1 MDNQQG
7 ESKEKTE
14 GAIIKV
20 IGVGGAGGNAVNRM
34 VEEGVKGV
42 EFFVA
47 NTDRQALSSSRVDKH
62 IQLGPKLTS
71 GLGAGSDPEVGQKA
85 ALESEEEIRN
95 SLQGADMIFVTA
107 GMGGGTG
114 TGAAPVIS
122 KIAKDLGALTV
133 GVVTRPFKFEGSK
146 RSQFAMTGISAMKS
160 NVDTLVIISNDNLL
174 SIVDKKTGLKEAFS
188 VADDVLRQGV
198 EGITDTITET
208 GLVNLDLNDVRT
220 VMENQGTAV
229 IGIGTGSGDNA
240 IEEATEEA
248 VASPLLE
255 SDITGAKQV
264 LLNIIG
270 GKNLTIFDI
279 QSAADTVAQRASN
292 DVNVIFGASIDEKF
306 DDKIQVTLIAT
317 GIDTDGTQK
326 QSSSSSKTD
335 TASNNRVVDWN
346 DNQVLSNDSQRSS
359 TSVEQNKTA
368 KPFENSEFEVFQSG
382 QDVKNSSDD
391 DDDDVPPFLRRNNN
405 R

>member
-1 MDNQQG
+1 MDNQQ
-7 ESKEKTE
+7 EVTEKQD
-14 GAIIKV
+14 GAKIKV

-34 VEEGVKGV
+34 VEENVKGV

-47 NTDRQALSSSRVDKH
+47 NTDRQALASSKVNQH
-62 IQLGPKLTS
+62 IQLGPKLTN

-95 SLQGADMIFVTA
+95 ALQGADMIFVTA

-133 GVVTRPFKFEGSK
+133 GVVTRPFKFEGTK
-146 RSQFAMTGISAMKS
+146 RSQFAMTGIAAMKS
-160 NVDTLVIISNDNLL
+160 NVDTLVVISNDNLL
-174 SIVDKKTGLKEAFS
+174 SLVDKKTGLKEAFS

-240 IEEATEEA
+240 IDEATEAA

-264 LLNIIG
+264 LLNIVG
-270 GKNLTIFDI
+270 GSNLTIFDI
-279 QSAADTVAQRASN
+279 QAAADTVAQRASN
-292 DVNVIFGASIDEKF
+292 DVNVIFGASIDENF
-306 DDKIQVTLIAT
+306 DDKIKVTLIAT
-317 GIDTDGTQK
+317 GID
-326 QSSSSSKTD
+326 SSGSPKTNVSSKKVE
-335 TASNNRVVDWN
+335 SNDDNKVVDWH
-346 DNQVLSNDSQRSS
+346 DNQVLSNDTQKQDKSSDSQKSS
-359 TSVEQNKTA
+359 
-368 KPFENSEFEVFQSG
+368 FMNSNFEVFNGNHDHSG
-382 QDVKNSSDD
+382 ENHEDV
-391 DDDDVPPFLRRNNN
+391 DDDDVPPFLRRNK
-405 R
+405 

>member
-1 MDNQQG
+1 MDNQR
-7 ESKEKTE
+7 EVTEKQD
-14 GAIIKV
+14 GAKIKV

-34 VEEGVKGV
+34 VEENVKGV

-47 NTDRQALSSSRVDKH
+47 NTDRQALASSQVNQH
-62 IQLGPKLTS
+62 IQLGPKLTN

-95 SLQGADMIFVTA
+95 ALQGADMIFVTA

-133 GVVTRPFKFEGSK
+133 GVVTRPFKFEGTK
-146 RSQFAMTGISAMKS
+146 RSQFAMTGIAAMKS
-160 NVDTLVIISNDNLL
+160 NVDTLVVISNDNLL
-174 SIVDKKTGLKEAFS
+174 SLVDKKTGLKEAFS

-240 IEEATEEA
+240 IDEATEAA

-270 GKNLTIFDI
+270 GNNLTIFDI
-279 QSAADTVAQRASN
+279 QAAADTVAQRASN
-292 DVNVIFGASIDEKF
+292 DVNVIFGASIDENF

-317 GIDTDGTQK
+317 GIDSEGSPK
-326 QSSSSSKTD
+326 KT
-335 TASNNRVVDWN
+335 TSNNKAESNGDNKVVDWR
-346 DNQVLSNDSQRSS
+346 DNQVISNEKRQSNANRDAQKSD
-359 TSVEQNKTA
+359 
-368 KPFENSEFEVFQSG
+368 FMNSNFEVFNGSP
-382 QDVKNSSDD
+382 DRSEDD
-391 DDDDVPPFLRRNNN
+391 QELDDDVPPFLRRNNK
-405 R
+405 

>member
-1 MDNQQG
+1 MDNQR
-7 ESKEKTE
+7 EVTEKQD
-14 GAIIKV
+14 GAKIKV

-34 VEEGVKGV
+34 VEENVKGV

-47 NTDRQALSSSRVDKH
+47 NTDRQALASSQVNQH
-62 IQLGPKLTS
+62 IQLGPKLTN

-95 SLQGADMIFVTA
+95 ALQGADMIFVTA

-133 GVVTRPFKFEGSK
+133 GVVTRPFKFEGTK
-146 RSQFAMTGISAMKS
+146 RSQFAMTGIAAMKS
-160 NVDTLVIISNDNLL
+160 NVDTLVVISNDNLL
-174 SIVDKKTGLKEAFS
+174 SLVDKKTGLKEAFS

-240 IEEATEEA
+240 IDEATEAA

-270 GKNLTIFDI
+270 GNNLTIFDI
-279 QSAADTVAQRASN
+279 QAAADTVAQRASN
-292 DVNVIFGASIDEKF
+292 DVNVIFGASIDENF

-317 GIDTDGTQK
+317 GIDSEGSPK
-326 QSSSSSKTD
+326 KT
-335 TASNNRVVDWN
+335 TSNNKAESNGDNKVVDWR
-346 DNQVLSNDSQRSS
+346 DNQVISNEKRRSNANRDAQKS
-359 TSVEQNKTA
+359 D
-368 KPFENSEFEVFQSG
+368 FMNSNFEVFNGSP
-382 QDVKNSSDD
+382 DRSEDD
-391 DDDDVPPFLRRNNN
+391 QELDDDVPPFLRRNNK
-405 R
+405 

>member
-1 MDNQQG
+1 MDNQR
-7 ESKEKTE
+7 EVTEKQD
-14 GAIIKV
+14 GAKIKV

-34 VEEGVKGV
+34 VEENVKGV

-47 NTDRQALSSSRVDKH
+47 NTDRQALASSQVNQH
-62 IQLGPKLTS
+62 IQLGPKLTN

-95 SLQGADMIFVTA
+95 ALQGADMIFVTA

-133 GVVTRPFKFEGSK
+133 GVVTRPFKFEGTK
-146 RSQFAMTGISAMKS
+146 RSQFAMTGIAAMKS
-160 NVDTLVIISNDNLL
+160 NVDTLVVISNDNLL
-174 SIVDKKTGLKEAFS
+174 SLVDKKTGLKEAFS

-240 IEEATEEA
+240 IDEATEAA

-270 GKNLTIFDI
+270 GNNLTIFDI
-279 QSAADTVAQRASN
+279 QAAADTVAQRASN
-292 DVNVIFGASIDEKF
+292 DVNVIFGASIDENF

-317 GIDTDGTQK
+317 GIDSEGSPKKAT
-326 QSSSSSKTD
+326 
-335 TASNNRVVDWN
+335 SNNKAESNGDNKVVDWR
-346 DNQVLSNDSQRSS
+346 DNQVISNEKRRSNANRDAQKS
-359 TSVEQNKTA
+359 D
-368 KPFENSEFEVFQSG
+368 FMNSNFEVFNGSP
-382 QDVKNSSDD
+382 DRSEDD
-391 DDDDVPPFLRRNNN
+391 QELDDDVPPFLRRNNK
-405 R
+405 

>member
-1 MDNQQG
+1 MDNQQ
-7 ESKEKTE
+7 EVTEKQD
-14 GAIIKV
+14 GAKIKV

-34 VEEGVKGV
+34 VEENVKGV

-47 NTDRQALSSSRVDKH
+47 NTDRQALASSKVNQH
-62 IQLGPKLTS
+62 IQLGPKLTN

-95 SLQGADMIFVTA
+95 ALQGADMIFVTA

-133 GVVTRPFKFEGSK
+133 GVVTRPFKFEGTK
-146 RSQFAMTGISAMKS
+146 RSQFAMTGIAAMKS
-160 NVDTLVIISNDNLL
+160 NVDTLVVISNDNLL
-174 SIVDKKTGLKEAFS
+174 SLVDKKTGLKEAFS

-240 IEEATEEA
+240 IDEATEAA

-264 LLNIIG
+264 LLNIVG
-270 GKNLTIFDI
+270 GSNLTIFDI
-279 QSAADTVAQRASN
+279 QAAADTVAQRASN
-292 DVNVIFGASIDEKF
+292 DVNVIFGASIDDNF
-306 DDKIQVTLIAT
+306 DDKIKVTLIAT
-317 GIDTDGTQK
+317 GID
-326 QSSSSSKTD
+326 SSGSPKTNVSSKKVE
-335 TASNNRVVDWN
+335 SNDNNKVVDWR
-346 DNQVLSNDSQRSS
+346 DNQVLSNDTQRQDKSSDSQ
-359 TSVEQNKTA
+359 K
-368 KPFENSEFEVFQSG
+368 NSFMNSNFEVFNGNHDHSDESHE
-382 QDVKNSSDD
+382 DV
-391 DDDDVPPFLRRNNN
+391 DDDVPPFLRRNNK
-405 R
+405 

>member
-1 MDNQQG
+1 MDNQQ
-7 ESKEKTE
+7 EVTEKQD
-14 GAIIKV
+14 GAKIKV

-34 VEEGVKGV
+34 VEENVKGV

-47 NTDRQALSSSRVDKH
+47 NTDRQALASSKVNQH
-62 IQLGPKLTS
+62 IQLGPKLTN

-95 SLQGADMIFVTA
+95 ALQGADMIFVTA

-133 GVVTRPFKFEGSK
+133 GVVTRPFKFEGTK
-146 RSQFAMTGISAMKS
+146 RSQFAMTGIAAMKS
-160 NVDTLVIISNDNLL
+160 NVDTLVVISNDNLL
-174 SIVDKKTGLKEAFS
+174 SLVDKKTGLKEAFS

-240 IEEATEEA
+240 IDEATEAA

-264 LLNIIG
+264 LLNIVG
-270 GKNLTIFDI
+270 GSNLTIFDI
-279 QSAADTVAQRASN
+279 QAAADTVAQRASN
-292 DVNVIFGASIDEKF
+292 DVNVIFGASIDENF
-306 DDKIQVTLIAT
+306 DDKIKVTLIAT
-317 GIDTDGTQK
+317 GID
-326 QSSSSSKTD
+326 SSGSPKTNVSSKKVE
-335 TASNNRVVDWN
+335 SNDDNKVVDWR
-346 DNQVLSNDSQRSS
+346 DNQVLSNDTQKQDKSSDSQKSS
-359 TSVEQNKTA
+359 
-368 KPFENSEFEVFQSG
+368 FMNSNFEVFNGNHDHSVENHE
-382 QDVKNSSDD
+382 DV
-391 DDDDVPPFLRRNNN
+391 DDDDVPPFLRRNK
-405 R
+405 

>member
-1 MDNQQG
+1 MDNLEQ
-7 ESKEKTE
+7 STEKRD
-14 GAIIKV
+14 GAKIKV

-47 NTDRQALSSSRVDKH
+47 NTDRQALTSSKVEKH

-85 ALESEEEIRN
+85 ALESEEEIKN
-95 SLQGADMIFVTA
+95 ILQGADMIFVTA

-146 RSQFAMTGISAMKS
+146 RAQFAMTGIAAMKS
-160 NVDTLVIISNDNLL
+160 NVDTLVVISNDNLL

-220 VMENQGTAV
+220 IMENQGTAV

-240 IEEATEEA
+240 IEEATQAA

-270 GKNLTIFDI
+270 GNNLTIFDI
-279 QSAADTVAQRASN
+279 QSAADTVAERASN
-292 DVNVIFGASIDEKF
+292 DVNVIFGASIDESY
-306 DDKIQVTLIAT
+306 DDRIKVTLIAT
-317 GIDTDGTQK
+317 GIDTEGTPKK
-326 QSSSSSKTD
+326 QVTGEHTSPKGD
-335 TASNNRVVDWN
+335 NKVVDWE
-346 DNQVLSNDSQRSS
+346 DNQVLSKDRQTNSDRSTPTFERPDFQVYKGEPDRNDSD
-359 TSVEQNKTA
+359 N
-368 KPFENSEFEVFQSG
+368 
-382 QDVKNSSDD
+382 
-391 DDDDVPPFLRRNNN
+391 DDDDVPPFLRRNSN

>member
-1 MDNQQG
+1 MDNLEG
-7 ESKEKTE
+7 LTEKQE
-14 GAIIKV
+14 GAKIKV

-47 NTDRQALSSSRVDKH
+47 NTDRQALASSRVDKH
-62 IQLGPKLTS
+62 IQLGPKITS

-85 ALESEEEIRN
+85 AIESEEEIKN
-95 SLQGADMIFVTA
+95 ALQGADMIFVTA

-146 RSQFAMTGISAMKS
+146 RAQFAMTGIAAMKS
-160 NVDTLVIISNDNLL
+160 NVDTLVVISNDNLL
-174 SIVDKKTGLKEAFS
+174 SIVDKRTGLKEAFS

-229 IGIGTGSGDNA
+229 IGIGSGSGDNA
-240 IEEATEEA
+240 IDEATEAA

-270 GKNLTIFDI
+270 GSNLTIFDI
-279 QSAADTVAQRASN
+279 QAAADTVAQRASN
-292 DVNVIFGASIDEKF
+292 DVNVIFGASIDESF
-306 DDKIQVTLIAT
+306 EDKIQVTLIAT
-317 GIDTDGTQK
+317 GIDSKGTPARQTTH
-326 QSSSSSKTD
+326 QTESSDNK
-335 TASNNRVVDWN
+335 VVDWR
-346 DNQVLSNDSQRSS
+346 DNQLLSDENKKSS
-359 TSVEQNKTA
+359 SDHKLEDPSPTYSHSD
-368 KPFENSEFEVFQSG
+368 FEIFNSG
-382 QDVKNSSDD
+382 QENNNEID
-391 DDDDVPPFLRRNNN
+391 DDDDVPPFLRRNN
-405 R
+405 RK